1 MPSLIPCGC
10 AVDARDLE
18 PATECTEHAALRAE
32 RDTLRTLLQDCVDS
46 WPLGLAKTELKRR
59 VTAAL
64 REKRADWEGFCQPNV
79 SPPYP

>member
-32 RDTLRTLLQDCVDS
+32 RDTLRTLLSNARDCLAS
-46 WPLGLAKTELKRR
+46 CTCCRWPIIADID
-59 VTAAL
+59 AAL
-64 REKRADWEGFCQPNV
+64 REGK
-79 SPPYP
+79 